1 MALELGIPI
10 IQIVG
15 FQNSGKTTFITRLV
29 DCLSKEGL
37 SVGVIKHHGHGGQI
51 QLGDTGK
58 DTEKHRHA
66 GAKVVSV
73 EGEGVIQITAQDSK
87 WELQKTLNL
96 YEQFDLDTII
106 IEGYKKENFPKVV
119 MIQDPQDLKLLHKL
133 TNIFCVIST
142 FSVPKEEIK
151 SFSYFDRDEENAYLK
166 FVTEKM
172 RGIS

>member
-29 DCLSKEGL
+29 DCLSKE
-37 SVGVIKHHGHGGQI
+37 GGQI